1 MVERRGAPSP
11 ARDSPDPPL
20 AVKGSAVS
28 ARPTPASP
36 VPEPPSAVSTYDPDP
51 MDVDDDPFPSRGT
64 VGERVAL
71 KRRAADASRASTSG
85 AGGGSTRRGV
95 DDVPH
100 VRQMHNWDCG
110 LACVLASLRSMRCD
124 PALDLPHLKALCP
137 TTSIWTVDLA
147 HLLRRFGADVSFFT
161 ITLGANPEY
170 AAESF
175 YRDSLADDGARVDAL
190 FRGAERAGVQL
201 ARRSVHMRSLRRWAA
216 DGRWLIIV
224 LVDKRALGPN
234 GIRKTSRTS
243 RSPRDGVRDGASSR
257 DDASRVF
264 EGGGFFDFVFG
275 TGTGDAGHGGNGGN
289 RGGRGS
295 LKKSANESASGS
307 NSGYTGHYILVFGY
321 DATTRE
327 FLCRDPAGA
336 ATTTRVGESAMESAR
351 KSFGTDE
358 DLLVVR
364 RAELDPERVREA
376 MEAAN
381 GGEKT

>member
-11 ARDSPDPPL
+11 ARDSPDPQL
-20 AVKGSAVS
+20 AVKGSAVP

-51 MDVDDDPFPSRGT
+51 MDVDDDPFPSRET

-85 AGGGSTRRGV
+85 AGV

-147 HLLRRFGADVSFFT
+147 HLLRRFGVDVSFFT

-234 GIRKTSRTS
+234 GIRKTSRTG
-243 RSPRDGVRDGASSR
+243 RSPRDGDGR
-257 DDASRVF
+257 GDGDDAARVF

-275 TGTGDAGHGGNGGN
+275 TGTGDVRHGGNGGK
-289 RGGRGS
+289 RGGGGTS
-295 LKKSANESASGS
+295 KKSANESASRSNSGS

-321 DATTRE
+321 DATARE

-336 ATTTRVGESAMESAR
+336 ATLTRVGESAMESAR

>member
-1 MVERRGAPSP
+1 MVERRGAPFP

-20 AVKGSAVS
+20 AVKGSAVP
-28 ARPTPASP
+28 ARPTPSSP

-85 AGGGSTRRGV
+85 AGAGSTRRGV

-234 GIRKTSRTS
+234 GIRKTTRTS
-243 RSPRDGVRDGASSR
+243 RSPRDGDGDGVEDGA
-257 DDASRVF
+257 ARVF

-289 RGGRGS
+289 RSGGGTS
-295 LKKSANESASGS
+295 KKSANESASGS

-336 ATTTRVGESAMESAR
+336 ATLTRVGESAMESAR

>member
-11 ARDSPDPPL
+11 ARDSSDPPL
-20 AVKGSAVS
+20 AVKGPAVP
-28 ARPTPASP
+28 ARPTPGP
-36 VPEPPSAVSTYDPDP
+36 VPEPPSAVSTYHTDP

-71 KRRAADASRASTSG
+71 KRRAADASHASTSG
-85 AGGGSTRRGV
+85 AGV

-124 PALDLPHLKALCP
+124 PALNLPHLKALCP

-147 HLLRRFGADVSFFT
+147 HLLRRFGVDVRFFT

-201 ARRSVHMRSLRRWAA
+201 ARRSVHMRSLRRWAT

-234 GIRKTSRTS
+234 GFRKTSRTT
-243 RSPRDGVRDGASSR
+243 RSSR
-257 DDASRVF
+257 DGGDDALAPRIS
-264 EGGGFFDFVFG
+264 EGGGLFDLVFG
-275 TGTGDAGHGGNGGN
+275 TGDARHRD
-289 RGGRGS
+289 RGGGGS
-295 LKKSANESASGS
+295 FKKSAHESASGSNSGS

-336 ATTTRVGESAMESAR
+336 ATLTRVGESAMESAR

-364 RAELDPERVREA
+364 RAGLDPARVREA

-381 GGEKT
+381 GGEKACA

>member
-1 MVERRGAPSP
+1 
-11 ARDSPDPPL
+11 
-20 AVKGSAVS
+20 
-28 ARPTPASP
+28 
-36 VPEPPSAVSTYDPDP
+36 

-71 KRRAADASRASTSG
+71 KRRAADASHASTSG
-85 AGGGSTRRGV
+85 AGV

-110 LACVLASLRSMRCD
+110 LACVLARLDRSMRCD
-124 PALDLPHLKALCP
+124 PALNLPHLKALCP

-147 HLLRRFGADVSFFT
+147 HLLRRFGVDVSFFT

-201 ARRSVHMRSLRRWAA
+201 ARRSVHMRSLRRWAT

-234 GIRKTSRTS
+234 GIRKTSRTT
-243 RSPRDGVRDGASSR
+243 RSSR
-257 DDASRVF
+257 DGGDDALAPRIS
-264 EGGGFFDFVFG
+264 EGGGLFDLVFG
-275 TGTGDAGHGGNGGN
+275 TGDARHRD
-289 RGGRGS
+289 RGGGGAS
-295 LKKSANESASGS
+295 KKSAHESASGS
-307 NSGYTGHYILVFGY
+307 NSGSNSGHTGHYILVFGY
-321 DATTRE
+321 DATA
-327 FLCRDPAGA
+327 RDLFMSGSRGRGDAHAGGRIGDGIGA
-336 ATTTRVGESAMESAR
+336 EIVRHGR
-351 KSFGTDE
+351 RSFGGASRG
-358 DLLVVR
+358 VG
-364 RAELDPERVREA
+364 PERVREA

-381 GGEKT
+381 GGEKA